1 MRKFVLILI
10 CTILLTLCGCGR
22 SWGYMNRKMNHKSFG
37 EIAAKLREL
46 GIDGINDQM
55 IQDLE
60 NGWDQIPYEIRASLD
75 KTAYLLDVLGRGNYD
90 FETLTYTPSSE
101 DVYAFDM
108 EVFNETEMYRD
119 FLRGV
124 AAIGNGELDFTEMEE
139 NLEGVDWEAGTGS
152 RGITFKWQG
161 NLYTLEGKVMGDW
174 FDFSVADQLNQ
185 MIMEQQEGKR
195 LYFGSDGY
203 QSVYVFYRDAEWAA
217 AFTKATGMQL
227 VETF

>member
-1 MRKFVLILI
+1 MRKFVLLLI
-10 CTILLTLCGCGR
+10 CTILLTLCGCGK
-22 SWGYMNRKMNHKSFG
+22 SWGYMEGKMNHQTFG

-46 GIDGINDQM
+46 GIDGFTDEM
-55 IQDLE
+55 IQELE
-60 NGWDQIPYEIRASLD
+60 SGWDQIPDEIRESLD
-75 KTAYLLDVLGRGNYD
+75 KTAYLLEAVGRGNYD
-90 FETLTYTPSSE
+90 YETWTFTPSLG

-139 NLEGVDWEAGTGS
+139 NLEGVDWEAGIGS
-152 RGITFKWQG
+152 RSITFKWQG
-161 NLYTLEGKVMGDW
+161 NLYTLEAKVMGDW

-185 MIMEQQEGKR
+185 IIMEQQEGKR